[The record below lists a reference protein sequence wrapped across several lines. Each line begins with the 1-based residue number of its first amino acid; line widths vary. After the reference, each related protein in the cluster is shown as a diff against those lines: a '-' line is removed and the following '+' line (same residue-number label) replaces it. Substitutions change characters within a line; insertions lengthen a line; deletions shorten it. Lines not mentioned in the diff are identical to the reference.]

1 VKRRPRKPY
10 GRKSACRGSTA
21 TRSFRRIGNLWRSDV
36 QARIRGRGGP
46 GTLPMESGA
55 PKRHRSHRFVNTALA
70 WRAAGTAVPFVIV
83 LCGSGAVIGS
93 TRFWNLE
100 QWPWPEEH
108 PESGRR
114 IFDACEIGY
123 TWLAPSAIRTAANT
137 EAKLLMLTHAF
148 ETWRVLRVC
157 LHTDIRNER
166 SRLQSNASGGV
177 LKGFSAHTDWPPTS
191 RPVTRRVFQSLQRS
205 GRPCGGGC
213 EIF

>member
-1 VKRRPRKPY
+1 V
-10 GRKSACRGSTA
+10 
-21 TRSFRRIGNLWRSDV
+21 V
-36 QARIRGRGGP
+36 
-46 GTLPMESGA
+46 
-55 PKRHRSHRFVNTALA
+55 
-70 WRAAGTAVPFVIV
+70 
-83 LCGSGAVIGS
+83 CGSGAINGS

-137 EAKLLMLTHAF
+137 EAKLPMLTHAF